1 MSGRKAVP
9 GALPIRAQ
17 ASIELAMS
25 LIVCLVLIMGVS
37 RLFVWING
45 SLVKRQEAFQDTRD
59 EIGEGDTVEEKYNTD
74 FYDPSKDENKLDIL
88 R

>member
-1 MSGRKAVP
+1 MKEAP
-9 GALPIRAQ
+9 GARPVRAQ

-25 LIVCLVLIMGVS
+25 LIVCLILILGVS

-59 EIGEGDTVEEKYNTD
+59 EVGNGDTIEEKYNTD
-74 FYDPSKDENKLDIL
+74 FYDPSKDENRLDIL